1 MIGAKTKIAAAA
13 ALIAAIAVPGA
24 ASAQSYYSN
33 GYGYSQNYGSGQYG
47 RGYDY
52 DRRSSQDPC
61 YRDGRT
67 GAGAA
72 IGATAGAVLGSQLAA
87 RGRRTEG
94 SVLGGVLGAMVGANV
109 GRSSS
114 EACRTQGYYDQGR
127 SYSDYDRRNDNS
139 YSYDRR
145 YDDRNDRGYD
155 YDRTYDRGSS
165 YDSRD
170 GYGDDCRLAES
181 RIRLPDGR
189 YETRYVRS
197 CRDGSGRYRV
207 VD

>member
-13 ALIAAIAVPGA
+13 TVIAALMVPGA
-24 ASAQSYYSN
+24 ASAQSAYYGG
-33 GYGYSQNYGSGQYG
+33 GYGQNYG
-47 RGYDY
+47 
-52 DRRSSQDPC
+52 RSYNNQAYDPC

-67 GAGAA
+67 GAGGV
-72 IGATAGAVLGSQLAA
+72 IGATAGAVLGSQIAA

-94 SVLGGVLGAMVGANV
+94 SVLGGVLGAVVGSQI

-114 EACRTQGYYDQGR
+114 QACYSQQGYGYQAPSYNERDGRYDNAYSQGR
-127 SYSDYDRRNDNS
+127 YDERYEERYED
-139 YSYDRR
+139 R
-145 YDDRNDRGYD
+145 YDDRYDSRYQGGYSDRGYD
-155 YDRTYDRGSS
+155 YDRG
-165 YDSRD
+165 
-170 GYGDDCRLAES
+170 GDCRMAES

-197 CRDGSGRYRV
+197 CRDSSGRYRV